1 MVGGVLL
8 LMMPIMWLI
17 SPFLQRV
24 EIKRLNALN
33 ESLMSE
39 LSLSNHTIYEYRYAQ
54 ERQDEQLME
63 LQ

>member
-1 MVGGVLL
+1 MQF
-8 LMMPIMWLI
+8 